1 MFLRVL
7 LVSSALLLGSA
18 LPAFAGVL
26 PAHGTVLS
34 VQKNGEAII
43 RTDAVT
49 NTLPPATRRYRI
61 EPAISVPPGTGVD
74 GFIDRSTTPWRWHH
88 AAIAGAFAPGLPD
101 KGKSEPIDIG
111 SQLPH
116 TTLVDQ
122 HGRLVD
128 LAGDFHGKVQLIS
141 FVFTRC
147 PDRDECPTVSSKFS
161 YLQQHLDPNKFHL
174 EIVTLDPPYD
184 SPAVLKAYGAQFGAD
199 ARAWS
204 LLTGQSAQIQHLLN
218 RFGISSL
225 RVSDEK
231 FIHSDK
237 VFVADENGKVADVI
251 QTIGFSPDSLIA
263 EARHIAGLRSSPLGR
278 LELSLI
284 ASVVAL
290 CGGSQFAGIVLL
302 ETVLFLII
310 TLVAFLLLG
319 WVARQ
324 LWKNA

>member
-1 MFLRVL
+1 MSTRVL
-7 LVSSALLLGSA
+7 LALCALLLCSA
-18 LPAFAGVL
+18 ATAAADVL
-26 PAHGTVLS
+26 PAHGTVLA
-34 VQKNGEAII
+34 VQKNGEAVI

-49 NTLPPATRRYRI
+49 NTLPAATRRYRV
-61 EPAISVPPGTGVD
+61 EPAASLVPGIGVD
-74 GFIDRSTTPWRWHH
+74 GFIDRSSTPWRWHH
-88 AAIAGAFAPGLPD
+88 AAIAGPFAPGLPD

-111 SQLPH
+111 TQLPH

-122 HGRLVD
+122 RGSLVD
-128 LAGDFHGKVQLIS
+128 IGKDFTGKVQLIS

-147 PDRDECPTVSSKFS
+147 PDKDECPTVSSKFA
-161 YLQQHLDPNKFHL
+161 YLQRHLDAKKFHL
-174 EIVTLDPPYD
+174 DIISLDPPYD
-184 SPAVLKAYGAQFGAD
+184 SPAVLRAYGKQFGAD
-199 ARAWS
+199 AGAWS

-225 RVSDEK
+225 RVSDEN

-237 VFVADENGKVADVI
+237 VFVVDENGKVADVI
-251 QTIGFSPDSLIA
+251 QTVGFSPDSLIA
-263 EARHIAGLRSSPLGR
+263 EARHIAGLRSSVLGR
-278 LELSLI
+278 MELSLV

-310 TLVAFLLLG
+310 TFVAFLLLG